1 MTATHE
7 ILHFIWFENWK
18 LIFPYEDETSYNVPD
33 LPWLFSESAID
44 ALFKEPL
51 LKKYCYKEKPAYE
64 YFYDVTLQE
73 KNMIQ
78 VFAKLYR
85 KSLSIEDFMIQ
96 GYHLIQANKEFF
108 EKLV

>member
-1 MTATHE
+1 MSNSHDFRC
-7 ILHFIWFENWK
+7 IYRYWC
-18 LIFPYEDETSYNVPD
+18 Y
-33 LPWLFSESAID
+33 WLFSESAID